1 MALVVDELEGVY
13 DDQIEFRSL
22 DANTDGKASFRAFNL
37 RGHPA
42 YVLLNPSG
50 EVLWSGLGE
59 QPMDNIKKA
68 IEIALETP

>member
-1 MALVVDELEGVY
+1 
-13 DDQIEFRSL
+13 L
-22 DANTDGKASFRAFNL
+22 DANTNGKASFRAFNL

-59 QPMDNIKKA
+59 QRMDNIKKA
-68 IEIALETP
+68 IEMALETP

>member
-1 MALVVDELEGVY
+1 MEPVVNELEENFDGL
-13 DDQIEFRSL
+13 IEFRSL
-22 DANTDGKASFRAFNL
+22 DANGEGKAAFRTYQL

-59 QPMDNIKKA
+59 QPSDNIKKA
-68 IEIALETP
+68 LETALGES